1 MTVNQFTLKLATLA
15 SRPGRIL
22 FLLCAILA
30 LPVLAMGEEK
40 AKSEQWI
47 SLFNGKNLD
56 GWTVKITGYPL
67 GENFGNTFRVKNG
80 LLQVSFDQYDKF
92 DGRFG
97 HIFFKEKFSHY
108 RIRFEYRFVG
118 EQCPGGPDWALRNS
132 GIMLHCQPP
141 ETMGIKQEFPV
152 SIEGQILGGNGKDE
166 RTTGNLCTP
175 GTHVVMDG
183 QLVTRHCTSSHS
195 KTFHG
200 DQWVKMEAEVL
211 GGGTIRHFING
222 ELVLEYEKPQLDE
235 SDPDAT
241 KLLDGGAPKTIEEGY
256 IALQAESHPVEFRN
270 IEILPLD

>member
-1 MTVNQFTLKLATLA
+1 MTVNQDNLYLSRQT

-30 LPVLAMGEEK
+30 LPALAMGEEK
-40 AKSEQWI
+40 AKSEKWI

-67 GENFGNTFRVKNG
+67 GENFGNTFRVKDG

-92 DGRFG
+92 DGRYG

-152 SIEGQILGGNGKDE
+152 SIEAQILGGNGKDE

-211 GGGTIRHFING
+211 GGGTIRHYING
-222 ELVLEYEKPQLDE
+222 ELVLEYEKPQLDDG
-235 SDPDAT
+235 DPDAK
-241 KLLDGGAPKTIEEGY
+241 KLLDGGTPKMIEEGY
-256 IALQAESHPVEFRN
+256 ISLQAESHPVEFRN